1 MDQQKKEIIKK
12 FIEAYNSFDIQSMLL
27 LLHPGI
33 KFVNIS
39 SGEIT
44 AQTTGINEF
53 EKLANQSSSLFQM
66 REQKI
71 TGYKETGNRVT
82 VEVLYRA
89 ILAEDLPNGLKQG
102 DEINLTGRSEYIFK
116 DGLIYS
122 IADES

>member
-1 MDQQKKEIIKK
+1 MNQQKIEIIEK

-27 LLHPGI
+27 LLHPGT

-82 VEVLYRA
+82 VKVLYRA
-89 ILAEDLPNGLKQG
+89 ILAK
-102 DEINLTGRSEYIFK
+102 
-116 DGLIYS
+116 IYQM
-122 IADES
+122 A

>member
-39 SGEIT
+39 SGEST

-53 EKLANQSSSLFQM
+53 EKLVNQSASLFQM

-71 TGYKETGNRVT
+71 TAYKEIDNKIN
-82 VEVLYRA
+82 VEILYRA

-102 DEINLTGRSEYIFK
+102 NEINLTGRSEYIFK